1 MQPQYAP
8 AGNVHSQEWQ
18 NGLMS
23 CGPCDLCLLG
33 TCLPCIRKSSSPRLP
48 ALFVTPTLRRSKHL
62 HGGTTIDLGSLLVV
76 GKTSERMRDPTM
88 RTYEPFNSDCLLM
101 CGITYFTGCGW
112 M

>member
-1 MQPQYAP
+1 
-8 AGNVHSQEWQ
+8 
-18 NGLMS
+18 
-23 CGPCDLCLLG
+23 
-33 TCLPCIRKSSSPRLP
+33 
-48 ALFVTPTLRRSKHL
+48 L
-62 HGGTTIDLGSLLVV
+62 HGGTTTDLGSLLVV